1 MDLFSPTPIYSC
13 WSSPS
18 SLLTKQI
25 NIFPTRLYR
34 FCGTFLVGQFPE
46 MLLSSSEEKSSLPIN
61 NMFCVPSASVS
72 ELLFQRYR
80 RFWRI
85 LSRNACTGLFSG
97 TFQQGNSM
105 RRWATT
111 YPHYVKVWG
120 PNTVLREYFLRNNPY
135 RFSLGRLGNAG
146 SSLTYLS

>member
-18 SLLTKQI
+18 SLPTKQI

-72 ELLFQRYR
+72 ELFLQRDR
-80 RFWRI
+80 RFWSI
-85 LSRNACTGLFSG
+85 PSRAMHVPACSLGLFS
-97 TFQQGNSM
+97 
-105 RRWATT
+105 REIRWGGELPPTLIT
-111 YPHYVKVWG
+111 SKYEDLTQSFESIFWG
-120 PNTVLREYFLRNNPY
+120 ITHTAFLWVDWEMQAHLWP
-135 RFSLGRLGNAG
+135 
-146 SSLTYLS
+146 T